1 MTTTPATAP
10 GLPTTDPGGGL
21 NPATRTLLA
30 LGAAVLVLLGV
41 HWAADVLAP
50 LFLAAVIVI
59 ICHPV
64 RTPLERHG
72 WPRWAATTAV
82 IAVAYLILAA
92 LLAMLVFAGFQ
103 FADLVTEYF
112 RDLEQ
117 SLTEVA
123 DQLAALGLDTQVADA
138 ATSFL
143 EPSRLLSLAGSVS
156 GVVLSFATAFFF
168 VLAYAIF
175 MAADAARYS
184 TASRVFGATHGEQ
197 IGRATRFSSGV
208 RRYFVVNASFGAVV
222 AIVDGFALALLGVP
236 APVVWAILAF
246 VTNFIPNIGFVLGLI
261 PPVIMAFVVGGWP
274 LALGVVALYCVVNV
288 VLQVLVQPKFVS
300 DAVSLSLT
308 LSFVSVVFWTFVI
321 GPLGAILAIPL
332 TLLVRALVLEGD
344 PRTVWL
350 RWLSGDTVTPDD
362 ELPRA
367 TGAPTP
373 TTPPASPTPPTPTAA
388 GAEPAARA
396 AGADGVRVATAAPDP
411 APSHPAVE
419 RVRAA
424 LDTAGAD
431 GEIRWLDDHATTAAR
446 AAEAL
451 GVPVAAIANSL
462 VFTLDDETVLVMTSG
477 GHRVDTDFLGAR
489 LGGRLSRA
497 SKETVR
503 DATGQVIGGVAPV
516 GHPAPVRT
524 LVDVD
529 LRDHDVVWAA
539 AGHAKTV
546 FPTSF
551 DELVRITGGTP
562 TPVVPPAE

>member
-1 MTTTPATAP
+1 MTSTATTAP
-10 GLPTTDPGGGL
+10 GSPTAGPGGL

-30 LGAAVLVLLGV
+30 LGGAVLVLAGMY
-41 HWAADVLAP
+41 WARDVLSP
-50 LFLAAVIVI
+50 VFLAAVIVI

-64 RTPLERHG
+64 RRPLEARG

-82 IAVAYLILAA
+82 IVVAYLILAA

-117 SLTEVA
+117 SVSQIA
-123 DQLAALGLDTQVADA
+123 AQLADLGLDTQVTDA

-156 GVVLSFATAFFF
+156 GMVLSIATAFFF
-168 VLAYAIF
+168 VLAYSIF
-175 MAADAARYS
+175 MAADAARYA

-197 IGRATRFSSGV
+197 IDRATRFSTGV
-208 RRYFVVNASFGAVV
+208 RRYFVVNATFGAIV

-246 VTNFIPNIGFVLGLI
+246 VTNFIPNIGFVLGLV
-261 PPVIMAFVVGGWP
+261 PPLVMAFVVGGWP
-274 LALGVVALYCVVNV
+274 LALAVAAVYCVVNV

-308 LSFVSVVFWTFVI
+308 LSFMSVVFWTFVI

-350 RWLSGDTVTPDD
+350 RWLSGDDVTPDD
-362 ELPRA
+362 ERPA
-367 TGAPTP
+367 A
-373 TTPPASPTPPTPTAA
+373 ASPDAA
-388 GAEPAARA
+388 ASHPAVDRVRDALDA
-396 AGADGVRVATAAPDP
+396 AGADGEV
-411 APSHPAVE
+411 
-419 RVRAA
+419 
-424 LDTAGAD
+424 
-431 GEIRWLDDHATTAAR
+431 RWLDDHATTAAR
-446 AAEAL
+446 AAESL
-451 GVPVAAIANSL
+451 GVPVGAIANSL
-462 VFTLDDETVLVMTSG
+462 VFTLDDEPVLVLTSG
-477 GHRVDTDFLGAR
+477 AHRVDTDYLGSR
-489 LGGRLSRA
+489 LGGRLARA

-524 LVDVD
+524 LVDVE
-529 LRDHDVVWAA
+529 LRGHDVVWAA
-539 AGHAKTV
+539 AGHARTV
-546 FPTSF
+546 FPTSY

-562 TPVVPPAE
+562 TSVVPPAE